1 MKALFGAFL
10 MIVGVVLGIYVGL
23 WVMFAGGIKSI
34 VAGSVLWGLIKMLL
48 LPWISGFVIALIGCK
63 LGVSFVVSDKTTLG
77 LEVAQRVKNFVESVD
92 KFSKKH
98 QKK

>member
-1 MKALFGAFL
+1 MAILHHFEDFD
-10 MIVGVVLGIYVGL
+10 Y
-23 WVMFAGGIKSI
+23 
-34 VAGSVLWGLIKMLL
+34 
-48 LPWISGFVIALIGCK
+48 FVIQGLIGCK